1 MDINTLESLATG
13 DRDALRQCLLLVTQW
28 AVSKGIP
35 REDANDIAAETAG
48 RAADNAASY
57 RSEAKVDS
65 WIIGIAD
72 KVCKEDFRHRSRKAP
87 WAESLEDLP
96 VEIEDE
102 IDVENMALMRL
113 VADAAMDGL
122 TEAEKQAFLLCAR
135 DSLSS
140 EEAGKAMGKSG
151 NAVRC
156 LKFRAAK
163 KIGKYHRDFLQG
175 RGCIP

>member
-1 MDINTLESLATG
+1 MDIKTLRALAAD
-13 DRDALRQCLLLVTQW
+13 DRAAWRECLVLVTQW
-28 AVSKGIP
+28 AVYNGIP
-35 REDANDIAAETAG
+35 PEDADDIAAKTAL
-48 RAADNAASY
+48 RAALDADSF
-57 RSEAKVDS
+57 RGEAKVDS
-65 WIIGIAD
+65 WILAIA
-72 KVCKEDFRHRSRKAP
+72 KNVWREDIRHRSRKAP
-87 WAESLEDLP
+87 WGESLEELP

-113 VADAAMDGL
+113 VADAAMEGL

-135 DSLSS
+135 DGLSS

-163 KIGKYHRDFLQG
+163 KIDEYRRDFLQ
-175 RGCIP
+175 